1 MRGKSVSC
9 LGQYTAER
17 LLLAMNTSLRF
28 AVLTG
33 FRLGKTPRIIYQ
45 ELVQAHGEAICPA
58 ERTVERWVC
67 EMKKGTF
74 PLVKNKPPGR
84 PRAVRTTDLVQDVS
98 KMLQDNP
105 RSSLREVAL
114 QLGTDHMT
122 IFRIVTCD
130 LDLKSVCSVWVPAVL
145 SEANK
150 KDRIKCAKTILKNV
164 SLSVQHK
171 YCVEDELW
179 VNWGVIG
186 TKMQNRAW
194 LPKGARRMTVP
205 KPKLTPKKTMLLVAF
220 TTNPARFSIT
230 ALQKGQTIDS
240 EYMVQFFKDTNKR
253 FSSLRRNKIKF
264 SELLLQ
270 IDNAR
275 PHTSKRTQSYLETT
289 GVELLKQSPYS
300 PDLNLCDRFL
310 FTRLQ
315 EHCRA
320 TLYLSS
326 GEVYEDVQ
334 RYLRQLPETYLV
346 HELGKLCEH
355 CKQVILAKGDY
366 VVPTVK

>member
-33 FRLGKTPRIIYQ
+33 FRLGTTPRIIYQ

-122 IFRIVTCD
+122 IFRIVTWILRVYAQCGCQ
-130 LDLKSVCSVWVPAVL
+130 LYFQKLIRRTVL
-145 SEANK
+145 SV
-150 KDRIKCAKTILKNV
+150 LKPFSRMFRYQYSINTV
-164 SLSVQHK
+164 S
-171 YCVEDELW
+171 
-179 VNWGVIG
+179 
-186 TKMQNRAW
+186 R
-194 LPKGARRMTVP
+194 
-205 KPKLTPKKTMLLVAF
+205 
-220 TTNPARFSIT
+220 
-230 ALQKGQTIDS
+230 
-240 EYMVQFFKDTNKR
+240 
-253 FSSLRRNKIKF
+253 
-264 SELLLQ
+264 
-270 IDNAR
+270 
-275 PHTSKRTQSYLETT
+275 TSY
-289 GVELLKQSPYS
+289 G
-300 PDLNLCDRFL
+300 
-310 FTRLQ
+310 
-315 EHCRA
+315 
-320 TLYLSS
+320 
-326 GEVYEDVQ
+326 
-334 RYLRQLPETYLV
+334 
-346 HELGKLCEH
+346 
-355 CKQVILAKGDY
+355 
-366 VVPTVK
+366 

>member
-1 MRGKSVSC
+1 
-9 LGQYTAER
+9 
-17 LLLAMNTSLRF
+17 MNTSLRF

-33 FRLGKTPRIIYQ
+33 FRLGKAPRIIYQ

-194 LPKGARRMTVP
+194 LPKGARTFSGTSASYQ
-205 KPKLTPKKTMLLVAF
+205 KPTWFTNLESCANIASKLF
-220 TTNPARFSIT
+220 W
-230 ALQKGQTIDS
+230 
-240 EYMVQFFKDTNKR
+240 
-253 FSSLRRNKIKF
+253 RRAIM
-264 SELLLQ
+264 
-270 IDNAR
+270 
-275 PHTSKRTQSYLETT
+275 
-289 GVELLKQSPYS
+289 
-300 PDLNLCDRFL
+300 
-310 FTRLQ
+310 
-315 EHCRA
+315 
-320 TLYLSS
+320 LYLLWSDFKFVS
-326 GEVYEDVQ
+326 N
-334 RYLRQLPETYLV
+334 L
-346 HELGKLCEH
+346 
-355 CKQVILAKGDY
+355 
-366 VVPTVK
+366 